1 MLLPLLAMARLESR
15 YSDFSIQS
23 FFFSICL
30 FMERRG
36 KKFLRFMSPTHCFL
50 HLSLD
55 FFSFSLWLRPSCV
68 TSYPYSVSI
77 SGWPYYISSVI
88 PLTLPLPKYQ
98 LVLAY
103 PLSQPRLVFSPVFM
117 QNDPPPPRFFAGSSL
132 PHTHPFQDCPSSVFN
147 GLPLIF
153 SSLSHLPPL
162 WSSVPGSFI
171 PDLPSLRWTLII
183 FRNHALPHHD
193 MWCN

>member
-117 QNDPPPPRFFAGSSL
+117 QNDPPPPPPNNSFLYPTPLTHQNRLFPQLQLPIPPPPPPVSL
-132 PHTHPFQDCPSSVFN
+132 LALLFPTPTPFRTA
-147 GLPLIF
+147 LPLF
-153 SSLSHLPPL
+153 LMVCH
-162 WSSVPGSFI
+162 
-171 PDLPSLRWTLII
+171 
-183 FRNHALPHHD
+183 
-193 MWCN
+193 